1 MNKNYK
7 KLRKVLKR
15 YKNNRF
21 DVESLWKIIAIV
33 MNNNDLDVIMTMI
46 KFYQDQPQELKKVF
60 ESKKLW

>member
-7 KLRKVLKR
+7 KLRKILKR

-46 KFYQDQPQELKKVF
+46 KFYQDQPQKLKEVF
-60 ESKKLW
+60 ENKILW